1 MPHNISSRDAGRS
14 NCRSERRNVKESSS
28 DRRERRKLRCIILR
42 RFCKAATIFCY
53 FLIIFLHSYDHH
65 GLEQQLTRKPPLIA
79 SLALSCLELVTSWQ
93 CSHQWNNMLQM
104 ANTHRFEF
112 VTMETMT
119 IRRSLVEI
127 SALTGGIMA
136 YGYHAI
142 TEVVWRR
149 TLLSLARLTNM
160 ITNGR

>member
-1 MPHNISSRDAGRS
+1 
-14 NCRSERRNVKESSS
+14 
-28 DRRERRKLRCIILR
+28 
-42 RFCKAATIFCY
+42 
-53 FLIIFLHSYDHH
+53 
-65 GLEQQLTRKPPLIA
+65 
-79 SLALSCLELVTSWQ
+79 
-93 CSHQWNNMLQM
+93 MLQM